1 MTSSVGYPP
10 GYSEAE
16 ARRLA
21 QQATLLEDLTENLFL
36 RAGLAR
42 GMNVLDAGC
51 GLGDVSFLAARL
63 VGESGSV
70 LGIDRAPSSVETARR
85 RAEYHR
91 VTHATFMEADLS
103 TFRPDRTFDAV
114 VGRLVLLYVPDAP
127 SVLRRLS
134 RAVRPSGII
143 AFQEYDM
150 SQAAQEPESQ
160 LFKQVR
166 RWILG
171 TFSAAGV
178 QVNMGTKLYA
188 TYLRAALPHP
198 TIISA
203 ALVHCGPTASR
214 GYEDIA
220 GVVRSLLPLI
230 ESNGIAS
237 SAEIEID
244 TLADRLQEDALANER
259 VYFMPRLVGAWARV
273 GEAV

>member
-42 GMNVLDAGC
+42 GTNVPDAGC

-91 VTHATFMEADLS
+91 VTHATFLEADLS
-103 TFRPDRTFDAV
+103 TFQPDRTFDAV

-134 RAVRPSGII
+134 RAVRPGGII
-143 AFQEYDM
+143 AFQE
-150 SQAAQEPESQ
+150 
-160 LFKQVR
+160 
-166 RWILG
+166 
-171 TFSAAGV
+171 
-178 QVNMGTKLYA
+178 
-188 TYLRAALPHP
+188 
-198 TIISA
+198 
-203 ALVHCGPTASR
+203 
-214 GYEDIA
+214 
-220 GVVRSLLPLI
+220 
-230 ESNGIAS
+230 
-237 SAEIEID
+237 
-244 TLADRLQEDALANER
+244 
-259 VYFMPRLVGAWARV
+259 
-273 GEAV
+273 